1 MEFLLT
7 ELPTDKAPCR
17 KLFRER
23 RRSLSQEIRAEKSRL
38 LCQAVLS
45 LPAWQNSATVL
56 LYCPVGEEPDLLPLA
71 RSACALGKQIAFPRC
86 EDESGQMR
94 FRLVPSPDALT
105 KGKYGIPEPAGIM
118 PEVSDFSACL
128 CIVPALA
135 FDTDGFRLGY
145 GGGYYD
151 RFLSAH
157 REVTSLGAVFS
168 DCLSGSPLPREA
180 HDRPVD
186 LLITEER
193 RILPK

>member
-7 ELPTDKAPCR
+7 ELPEDKALCR
-17 KLFRER
+17 KLFRDR
-23 RRSLSQEIRAEKSRL
+23 RRALSPEARAEKSRL

-45 LPAWQNSATVL
+45 LSSWQNSATIL
-56 LYCPVGEEPDLLPLA
+56 LYSPVREEPDLLPLA

-86 EDESGQMR
+86 DAGNGQMCFR
-94 FRLVPSPDALT
+94 FVPSPDTLR
-105 KGKYGIPEPAGIM
+105 KGKYGIPEPDGTM

-168 DCLSGSPLPREA
+168 DCLSGLPLPREA